1 MKKKVISVMMA
12 AMLLV
17 SLGGCGK
24 EPQQQ
29 AEADG
34 TVQKEASDEGT
45 ANGETGGSR
54 ICVEPNSDM

>member
-45 ANGETGGSR
+45 ANGET
-54 ICVEPNSDM
+54 DAL